1 MMQLPL
7 ILAINPPSKVQLAQT
22 GNSTLSPDVSR
33 QLVGL
38 ISTWTLFE

>member
-22 GNSTLSPDVSR
+22 GNSTFIPRR
-33 QLVGL
+33 QPPARRADLNMDA
-38 ISTWTLFE
+38 F